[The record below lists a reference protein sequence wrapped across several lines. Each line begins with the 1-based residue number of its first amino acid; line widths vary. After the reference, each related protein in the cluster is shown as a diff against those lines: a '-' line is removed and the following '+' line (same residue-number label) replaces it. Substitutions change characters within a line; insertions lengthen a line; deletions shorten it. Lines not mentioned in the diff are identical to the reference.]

1 MSSSST
7 PNPNS
12 RPDLDDTINV
22 TTAHNSASMTAAAAR
37 ENRNPGSNKEP
48 LSIATFAVCAVI
60 FIICG
65 SVIGN
70 ASGGFFSYNTTIK
83 PEYVRGKAPGV
94 ADDVAL
100 PPKPILNVYVKKGQS
115 LYSAKCNGCHGADG
129 KGDGANYPSLVG
141 SAWSTGHTERFSQVI
156 LNGLQGPTS
165 TGKVY
170 GAGVMPAQGSGMSAQ
185 DLAFIMTFIRN
196 SFGNSVG
203 DVVTPEMAQAAI
215 DIAAKRSNP
224 AAPVTAEEL
233 KAHEKD
239 LAGEKMDPA
248 TLVDPITFQPVEAKK

>member
-1 MSSSST
+1 MLKDSYPT
-7 PNPNS
+7 PTD
-12 RPDLDDTINV
+12 RPDLDDVMNV
-22 TTAHNSASMTAAAAR
+22 TSAHSSNATAAAAR
-37 ENRNPGSNKEP
+37 EFRNPGADKEP
-48 LSIATFAVCAVI
+48 LSIAVFALCAVML
-60 FIICG
+60 IIGG
-65 SVIGN
+65 SVLGKTSGALFDYD
-70 ASGGFFSYNTTIK
+70 ASIK
-83 PEYVRGKAPGV
+83 PNYVRGKAPGV
-94 ADDVAL
+94 VEDVVM
-100 PPKPILNVYVKKGQS
+100 PPKPILDVYVKKGQS

-170 GAGVMPAQGSGMSAQ
+170 GAGIMPAQGGGMSAQ

-215 DIAAKRSNP
+215 DIAAKRPNP
-224 AAPVTAEEL
+224 SAPVTADEL
-233 KAHEKD
+233 KGHDKD
-239 LAGEKMDPA
+239 LPGDKMDPA
-248 TLVDPITFQPVEAKK
+248 TMVDPITFKPAEAKK